1 MTEATVPRRPRWYR
15 PASIWRSVLLRPRIY
30 LAVLAGIVTLM
41 ILPKSISVSM
51 QGALA
56 WIVGGLTYLAI
67 AGRSMIN
74 CDSQVIAARAG
85 RLDDS
90 RMIILAIVLLAIASS
105 FVSIAGLINEAKE
118 AAKHVKLWYLGLA
131 SATIVVSWCVTQVV
145 FTLHYAHEFYR
156 PKKRATEDAVT
167 GELHRGLDFPGEISP
182 DYWDFLYFAT
192 SIGATSQTS
201 DVAIRSR
208 AFRRLVTVHA
218 VVSFFFNATVL
229 ALTINLAAGLI

>member
-1 MTEATVPRRPRWYR
+1 MTETPVPRKPRWYR
-15 PASIWRSVLLRPRIY
+15 PASILRSFLLQPRIY
-30 LAVLAGIVTLM
+30 LAVLTGIIVLM
-41 ILPKSISVSM
+41 VLPKSMSASV
-51 QGALA
+51 QEALA
-56 WIVGGLTYLAI
+56 WIAGSLTYIGI

-74 CDSQVIAARAG
+74 CDRHIIAARAA

-118 AAKHVKLWYLGLA
+118 APRHVKLWYLGLA

-145 FTLHYAHEFYR
+145 FTLHYAHEYYQ
-156 PKKRATEDAVT
+156 PHQSTA
-167 GELHRGLDFPGEISP
+167 GEAGGDVHGGLDFPGESHP

-208 AFRRLVTVHA
+208 PLRRLATVHA
-218 VVSFFFNATVL
+218 VISFFFNATVL